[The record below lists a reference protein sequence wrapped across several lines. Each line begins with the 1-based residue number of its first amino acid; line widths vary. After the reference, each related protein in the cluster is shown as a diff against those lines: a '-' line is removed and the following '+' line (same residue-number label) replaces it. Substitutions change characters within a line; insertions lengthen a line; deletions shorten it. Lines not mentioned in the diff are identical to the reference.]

1 MITPTS
7 PIRSA
12 STSSPGPSWESSL
25 RFRSAGLA
33 LAWSA
38 LCLAGATGLNA
49 TLAESRLLP
58 PHGGEPQP
66 RVVHHWGAEAAP
78 EAWLGLG
85 GGAPVSRLVDFPKGS
100 LNLSGYAQLSVPVRN
115 PGARPVLAWFC
126 VGDEKTKAALKAN
139 RSATQHEALIPAGG
153 ATVWLTVQ
161 LGGEDAAPFAGK
173 LLAFRNNT
181 PVLDFARTRA
191 LDASRVVEVLLGM
204 RAQTPEDRLE
214 VGPIV
219 AHGAPAPLREL
230 PEQEAFPLF
239 DRFGQYRHRDWPGK
253 IVAESDLTDRKR
265 AEELDLLAHPRL
277 AEWNEYGGWAKGPQ
291 LRATGFFRTEKVDGK
306 WWLVDPA
313 GRLFWSHGIVRVG
326 TRILVGGVYHGS
338 PVERREYLFTL
349 PPKGTE
355 FARFFDTEPASTRS
369 YYAAYPNHAVYDF
382 LEANL
387 YRKYGSEW
395 RGLYAERAQ
404 ARLASWGLN
413 TIANSSDPAIYLQ
426 RCTPYTAIVYSAPMG
441 FDEFRIAGSGG
452 NWGKLPDPFDPA
464 WRAFMANT
472 LNTTL
477 KESLDDPWCLG
488 FFVDNE
494 LHWGDDAYVA
504 ESVLRSP
511 AGQPAKKAFLERL
524 KAKYRTAAALDLA
537 WGTAYRT
544 WEAFLSETSQPAK
557 ETQAAR
563 EDLHAFSLETIDAY
577 FKGCRDAIKTASP
590 RHLYLGARFADANA
604 AALKSAARYCDVI
617 SINYYFPSTDA
628 LRPVP
633 GAEERPILIG
643 EFHFGALDRG
653 PLGSALRPVLDQ
665 RERALS
671 YTEYVRSALENPW
684 VIGTHW
690 FQFYDQPSS
699 GRFDGENYQTG
710 FVDIADTPYPETVE
724 ACRAMS
730 RQLYRLRFGA
740 K

>member
-1 MITPTS
+1 MVCLTVW
-7 PIRSA
+7 A
-12 STSSPGPSWESSL
+12 
-25 RFRSAGLA
+25 AGTVKLEAA
-33 LAWSA
+33 L
-38 LCLAGATGLNA
+38 G
-49 TLAESRLLP
+49 ESRLLP
-58 PHGGEPQP
+58 PHQEEPRPQ
-66 RVVHHWGAEAAP
+66 VIQHWNAGAGDQAAF
-78 EAWLGLG
+78 ETWLVLG
-85 GGAPVSRLVDFPKGS
+85 GGAPSSRSVEFPGAGMD
-100 LNLSGYAQLSVPVRN
+100 LSTYAQLSVPVRN
-115 PGARPVLAWFC
+115 PGPRPVLAWFC
-126 VGDEKTKAALKAN
+126 IGDRTAKATRKAN
-139 RSATQHEALIPAGG
+139 RAASQQEALIPAGG
-153 ATVWLTVQ
+153 TTVWLTVQ
-161 LGGEDAAPFAGK
+161 LGGENAAPYAGK

-181 PVLDFARTRA
+181 PVMDFARTRVIDGSHVTG
-191 LDASRVVEVLLGM
+191 LLLGL
-204 RAQTPEDRLE
+204 RSHNPEDRLE
-214 VGPIV
+214 VGPVV
-219 AHGAPAPLREL
+219 AHGAAVPLRDLKEA
-230 PEQEAFPLF
+230 EAFPLF

-253 IVAESDLTDRKR
+253 IHDEADLAARNHAD
-265 AEELDLLAHPRL
+265 ELDLLAHPRL
-277 AEWNEYGGWAKGPQ
+277 SEWNEYGGWAKGPE
-291 LRATGFFRTEKVDGK
+291 LKASGFFRTEKVDGK
-306 WWLVDPA
+306 WWLVDPS

-349 PPKGTE
+349 PAKGTE

-369 YYAAYPNHAVYDF
+369 YYSDYPNHVVYDF

-387 YRKYGSEW
+387 CRKYGADW
-395 RGLYAERAQ
+395 RERYAERAQ

-413 TIANSSDPAIYLQ
+413 TIANSSDPVVYL
-426 RCTPYTAIVYSAPMG
+426 RRRTPYTAIVYSAPMG
-441 FDEFRIAGSGG
+441 YDEFRIAGSGG

-464 WRAFMANT
+464 WPAFMAKV

-477 KESLDDPWCLG
+477 KDSLNDPWCIG

-511 AGQPAKKAFLERL
+511 AGQPAKKILQQRL
-524 KAKYRTAAALDLA
+524 QQKYQTAAALDLA
-537 WGTAYRT
+537 WGTQYGT
-544 WEAFLSETSQPAK
+544 WEAFLAATALPA
-557 ETQAAR
+557 EDRAAVK

-577 FKGCRDAIKTASP
+577 FKGCRDAIKAASP

-604 AALKSAARYCDVI
+604 AAMKSAARYCDVI
-617 SINYYFPSTDA
+617 SINYYYPSVDA

-633 GAEERPILIG
+633 GAAERPILIG

-665 RERALS
+665 RERALA
-671 YTEYVRSALENPW
+671 YRAYVRSALENPW
-684 VIGTHW
+684 VVGTHW

-710 FVDIADTPYPETVE
+710 FLDIADTPYPETVE

-730 RQLYRLRFGA
+730 RDMYRLRFDG